1 MKRICWMAIGGLV
14 ISLCA
19 AAQDNAALDQARN
32 KEDQLA
38 KAMQN
43 SPIVARIIGPDG
55 SVLTAPV
62 TGAPYSADEVTT
74 FTQTLADGTH
84 IQREDKATVYRDS
97 QGRLRRETPT
107 EITITDPVAA
117 VAYTLDPN
125 KLTARKMTVIMNNRV
140 IARRPVSPSGSE
152 PAAAA
157 TMLAIAPLTPAQAA
171 AKIAENVAASE
182 TLTITAPRSGP
193 NTFIFLNGQKD
204 SKTFATSQ
212 SLGTQS
218 IEGVLSEGTSA
229 NETIP
234 AGAIVNDRP
243 IQVVNERWYSSEL
256 KTMTMTKHSD
266 PRTGETVFR
275 LTNVRRG
282 EPSPDL
288 FQLPAGYQVIAP
300 EATQTISVPRR

>member
-1 MKRICWMAIGGLV
+1 MKQFCWLALGGLL
-14 ISLCA
+14 ISVCA
-19 AAQDNAALDQARN
+19 AAQDNTALDQAKN
-32 KEDQLA
+32 KVDQLA

-43 SPIVARIIGPDG
+43 SPVVARIIGPENTM
-55 SVLTAPV
+55 LTAPV

-84 IQREDKATVYRDS
+84 IHRKDMATVYRDS
-97 QGRLRRETPT
+97 QGRIRRETPT

-182 TLTITAPRSGP
+182 TFTITAPRSGP
-193 NTFIFLNGQKD
+193 NTFVFLNGQPD
-204 SKTFATSQ
+204 SKTSANSQ
-212 SLGTQS
+212 SLGTQN
-218 IEGVLSEGTSA
+218 IEGVLSEGTGA
-229 NETIP
+229 TETIP
-234 AGAIVNDRP
+234 AGAIGNDRP

-266 PRTGETVFR
+266 PRTGEEVFR

-288 FQLPAGYQVIAP
+288 FQVPAGYQVVGAGANQSTGAP
-300 EATQTISVPRR
+300 KR